1 LDDGV
6 LIRDVGIPGYLR
18 TTIGLIDEN
27 DLLLDVS
34 AKIAES
40 GVLGTVS
47 TSTAHTQGA
56 S

>member
-1 LDDGV
+1 MTATTLSPAPSSPDARQDA
-6 LIRDVGIPGYLR
+6 

-40 GVLGTVS
+40 GVV
-47 TSTAHTQGA
+47 HQTQGA